1 MLTLVPLKNERYK
14 VNDYLAWLMAVVKKQ
29 PSCLSSETVDKV
41 GYEWETFI
49 NCLLLRQLSADDRN

>member
-41 GYEWETFI
+41 GYE
-49 NCLLLRQLSADDRN
+49 